1 MRPGKLVIPGGI
13 DPRDK
18 YGTAVWRDASIGRF
32 FYRDAGGGVS
42 ECSKMKFITN
52 NILEN
57 ESILVEL
64 KKAWIDSEPDI
75 SGGHEEGGF
84 IVADDVGILAVV
96 RWEKGLQN
104 EIALPPH
111 KNCVVDG
118 RDIIVS
124 FHTHPNTGKDFQQEP
139 SLTDIRAVS
148 DDFDLKGEFYLGE
161 FVISEQNIYMI
172 EPAGDYHVIGPT
184 KALFERYEYGS
195 SFNK

>member
-1 MRPGKLVIPGGI
+1 MSF
-13 DPRDK
+13 
-18 YGTAVWRDASIGRF
+18 SIN
-32 FYRDAGGGVS
+32 D
-42 ECSKMKFITN
+42 
-52 NILEN
+52 ILEKNLILVDLYNAWN
-57 ESILVEL
+57 ES
-64 KKAWIDSEPDI
+64 EPGE

-84 IVADDVGILAVV
+84 IILDDETLTII
-96 RWEKGLQN
+96 RWATGLQN
-104 EIALPPH
+104 ESVLPPH
-111 KNCVVDG
+111 KNCFVDG
-118 RDIIVS
+118 KDIIAS
-124 FHTHPNTGKDFQQEP
+124 FHTHPNTGNDFQQEP